1 MANNQNLCLIHKTMD
16 KLDKPTSLRDNNKR
30 SDTLASDSPSIV
42 YENAQLKETL
52 KELLDSATH
61 NQQTQERFYELELY
75 FLESE
80 SYDCLLKRILN
91 DLKLKLRLA
100 QVELVLLDPDHET
113 RQLISEIYGELDYAN
128 LQYVDKLTAIKNY
141 YQNHICLNLTQQQE
155 QIKNLFKGAQTI
167 SKSVAQ
173 IPLTRANKIIGSL
186 HLGSRDLNRFHSGLA
201 TNFLQHMG
209 SIISVC
215 IENSINQERYI
226 HLSLVDMLTRAKNR
240 RYFFQALARE
250 IARASRSLK
259 PLSCLFIDLDHF
271 KRINDVHGHLIGDRA
286 LRQVSKS
293 ILPLLRK
300 SDILA
305 RFGGEEF
312 TVLLPDC
319 DSIQAVEIAQRIRKQ
334 VAALQITNADAD
346 AFQITISIGVSHWN
360 PQTQK
365 YADAEAVQNYLIN
378 TADQGVYQAK
388 QNGRNRVKYLDS
400 SN

>member
-1 MANNQNLCLIHKTMD
+1 MD
-16 KLDKPTSLRDNNKR
+16 ELDKPAYLRDK
-30 SDTLASDSPSIV
+30 DGASSSTAC
-42 YENAQLKETL
+42 ENAQLKEIL
-52 KELLDSATH
+52 KDLLNSAEH

-80 SYDCLLKRILN
+80 SYDNLLGRILN

-100 QVELVLLDPDHET
+100 QVELILVDPEHEI
-113 RQLISEIYGELDYAN
+113 RHLISEIYGELDYPN
-128 LQYVDKLTAIKNY
+128 LHYVDKQAQIKQA
-141 YQNHICLNLTQQQE
+141 YQGPVCLNLTQNKDC
-155 QIKNLFKGAQTI
+155 IKNLFKGGQAI

-186 HLGSRDLNRFHSGLA
+186 HLGSRDLHRFHEGLA

-240 RYFFQALARE
+240 RYFFQSLARE
-250 IARASRSLK
+250 ISRASRSLK
-259 PLSCLFIDLDHF
+259 PICCLFIDLDHF
-271 KRINDVHGHLIGDRA
+271 KHINDRHGHLIGDRA
-286 LRQVSKS
+286 LRQTAKA

-300 SDILA
+300 SDTLA

-319 DSIQAVEIAQRIRKQ
+319 DSAQAVEIAQRIRKQ
-334 VAALQITNADAD
+334 VASLEIVNADD
-346 AFQITISIGVSHWN
+346 ETFQITISIGVSHWD
-360 PQTQK
+360 PQIDKTTS
-365 YADAEAVQNYLIN
+365 AEDIQNYLIN
-378 TADQGVYQAK
+378 TADKGVYEAK
-388 QNGRNRVKYLDS
+388 QSGRNCVIYLTKT
-400 SN
+400 